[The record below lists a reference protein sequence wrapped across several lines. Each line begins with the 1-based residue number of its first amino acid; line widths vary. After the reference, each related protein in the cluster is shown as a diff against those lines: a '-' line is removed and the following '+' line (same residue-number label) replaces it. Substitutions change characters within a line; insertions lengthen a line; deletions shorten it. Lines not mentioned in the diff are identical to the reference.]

1 MTHIQIRSLC
11 AHIGPRNTREGKTSV
26 RKSTLKTWNS
36 ALELILLILK
46 MVSGYP
52 LATFLH
58 DRYTANRSRTM
69 FTWWRACPNVVAFIR
84 AVTAFIPAYKCM
96 PSHFCVPIKIP
107 VTLSEHCNHS
117 ARFKNTM
124 IELLRTSTD
133 PQISKGVDA
142 LKLLSLKKRKIQF
155 SLAVPAS
162 KNACAL
168 NPLLWPGWNRHLVN
182 STAPRGQHVSKCALN
197 PRYFPI
203 CRGGRGS
210 GVGGRGF
217 NWLMNNSSYHT
228 KPNPIMHQ
236 NCLCFLD
243 QC

>member
-1 MTHIQIRSLC
+1 M
-11 AHIGPRNTREGKTSV
+11 
-26 RKSTLKTWNS
+26 
-36 ALELILLILK
+36 ELILLILK
-46 MVSGYP
+46 MASGYP

-58 DRYTANRSRTM
+58 DRYKANRSRTM

-84 AVTAFIPAYKCM
+84 TVTAFIPTYKCM
-96 PSHFCVPIKIP
+96 HSHFCVPIKIP
-107 VTLSEHCNHS
+107 VTLSEHCIHS

-142 LKLLSLKKRKIQF
+142 LKQLFLKKRKIQF

-182 STAPRGQHVSKCALN
+182 STAPRGQHVAKCALN
-197 PRYFPI
+197 PRYFPL
-203 CRGGRGS
+203 CRGGRGK
-210 GVGGRGF
+210 GF
-217 NWLMNNSSYHT
+217 QLT
-228 KPNPIMHQ
+228 
-236 NCLCFLD
+236 D
-243 QC
+243 A